1 MQKPVETTVKQPQV
15 NTVEKVKVDSPKE
28 VKYTLSFNPEQLSV
42 LKEYY
47 SWAGLEEENANK
59 EIEELNTKLKT
70 RDKENLYSDTVFLY
84 EVIAKL
90 GNNYNI
96 AKAFG
101 TEIGTH
107 LVKFMAVGLP
117 FVPSLVIKASE
128 FAYSK
133 PYEFYNTLFFDLMQC
148 GNEQYGIDL
157 ECRIKDII
165 SDSFEN
171 AVVISIPQ
179 KPNIYFVQNEWMEEE
194 CIIDGIQEIF
204 RTLPDERIEVGD
216 MTDSEKAEYLKLLR
230 SDEGRNIIRDNF
242 V

>member
-1 MQKPVETTVKQPQV
+1 MRVRSRKGVLMKTVKNGDVVYFKLYDEDLLKYGINVDHLQKRKPF
-15 NTVEKVKVDSPKE
+15 TEK
-28 VKYTLSFNPEQLSV
+28 LL
-42 LKEYY
+42 
-47 SWAGLEEENANK
+47 
-59 EIEELNTKLKT
+59 
-70 RDKENLYSDTVFLY
+70 
-84 EVIAKL
+84 
-90 GNNYNI
+90 
-96 AKAFG
+96 
-101 TEIGTH
+101 
-107 LVKFMAVGLP
+107 
-117 FVPSLVIKASE
+117 
-128 FAYSK
+128 
-133 PYEFYNTLFFDLMQC
+133 FDLLQC

-230 SDEGRNIIRDNF
+230 SDEGRNIIRDSF
-242 V
+242 I